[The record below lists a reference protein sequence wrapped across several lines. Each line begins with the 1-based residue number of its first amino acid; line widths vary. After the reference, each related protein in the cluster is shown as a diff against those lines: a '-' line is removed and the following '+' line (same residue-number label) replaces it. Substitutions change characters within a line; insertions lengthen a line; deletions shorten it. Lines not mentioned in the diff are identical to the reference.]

1 MSDVVVDG
9 AVSGVKSRVR
19 VADEVVVQAWKNA
32 ENMTMSELAD
42 KLGMNEGTLRAQ
54 IARIKKRVMEAAT
67 GENKTIS
74 FPVLKDGRQKENDKG
89 KSLLDLFS

>member
-1 MSDVVVDG
+1 MSNDVAGVV
-9 AVSGVKSRVR
+9 VKSRVR
-19 VADEVVVQAWKNA
+19 VEDKIVIEAWKNA
-32 ENMTMSELAD
+32 GDMTMSELAD

-54 IARIKKRVMEAAT
+54 IARIKKRVTEAASS
-67 GENKTIS
+67 ENKTVS